1 MRSFVDSVKLG
12 SSGLWPAVLTFTVA
26 FGAAGLL
33 AGCFVE
39 SRSHTT
45 TTTPP
50 PDDNPPA
57 HVLDANP
64 RTVVIDPDK
73 ALQQNPGEGV
83 GVFVEYMTGGH
94 WKVWTSCDTNSS
106 KAVCNFTAFLTV
118 DTGGQI
124 SNVLSEDLETE
135 DRATLDTAET
145 SVELDVHTSAE
156 FDGVTFDA
164 TPGAKVQLEVYLDN
178 DPDPRLVYWVG
189 GDVLHQGAPTDP
201 INFEP
206 AAP

>member
-1 MRSFVDSVKLG
+1 MRSFVNSVKLG
-12 SSGLWPAVLTFTVA
+12 SSGLWPAVLTVTVA

-33 AGCFVE
+33 AGCFVQ
-39 SRSHTT
+39 SSSHTT
-45 TTTPP
+45 MNPP
-50 PDDNPPA
+50 PDNPPA
-57 HVLDANP
+57 HVLDKDP
-64 RTVVIDPDK
+64 KTVVIDPDK
-73 ALQQNPGEGV
+73 ALQQEPGEGV

-94 WKVWTSCDTNSS
+94 WHVWTSCDTNSS
-106 KAVCNFTAFLTV
+106 KAICNFTAFLIV
-118 DTGGQI
+118 DIGGQI
-124 SNVLSEDLETE
+124 SNVQGENLENDDL
-135 DRATLDTAET
+135 ATLDASGS
-145 SVELDVHTSAE
+145 SVELDVHTSSE

-164 TPGAKVQLEVYLDN
+164 TPGATVQLEVYLDN

>member
-12 SSGLWPAVLTFTVA
+12 SSGLWPAVLTLTVA
-26 FGAAGLL
+26 FGAASLL

-39 SRSHTT
+39 GGSSHTT
-45 TTTPP
+45 TSPPPETTPP
-50 PDDNPPA
+50 
-57 HVLDANP
+57 HVLDADP

-73 ALQQNPGEGV
+73 ALQQDAGEGA
-83 GVFVEYMTGGH
+83 GVFVEYATGGH
-94 WKVWTSCDTNSS
+94 WHVWTSCDTNRS
-106 KAVCNFTAFLTV
+106 KAICNFTAFLTV
-118 DTGGQI
+118 DSGGQI
-124 SNVLSEDLETE
+124 SNVQEENLETD
-135 DRATLDTAET
+135 DRATLDTAES
-145 SVELDVHTSAE
+145 SVELNVHTSAE

-189 GDVLHQGAPTDP
+189 AQVLHQGAPTDP